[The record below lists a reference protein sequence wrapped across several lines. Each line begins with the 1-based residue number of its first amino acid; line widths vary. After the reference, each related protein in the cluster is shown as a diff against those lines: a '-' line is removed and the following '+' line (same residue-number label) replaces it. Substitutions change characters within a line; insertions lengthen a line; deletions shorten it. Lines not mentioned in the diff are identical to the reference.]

1 MGYLAKNHSNISTQ
15 KTSSQTQISI
25 TCSCINSVV
34 FKFELWKE
42 ANSAAAWQSVRL
54 ILTCLPDII
63 RADFHLTLCAFR
75 FLSIS
80 ALPAQIASIWMSH
93 VFGVEVE
100 KDRILL
106 LANVLILECMS
117 GSELQQLHS
126 RRSGG
131 IFQTHE
137 HKSNH
142 IQSPSHTLGE
152 SKPSCYFLLTF
163 LMAHVLRGT
172 LPPVTSS
179 DSWCQE
185 SHPSLIQIG

>member
-1 MGYLAKNHSNISTQ
+1 MGYLAKNHLNISTQ
-15 KTSSQTQISI
+15 KTSPQTQITI

-34 FKFELWKE
+34 LKFELWEE
-42 ANSAAAWQSVRL
+42 ANSAAALQSVRL
-54 ILTCLPDII
+54 ILTCGIDII
-63 RADFHLTLCAFR
+63 RADFCLTLCAFR
-75 FLSIS
+75 SPSIS
-80 ALPAQIASIWMSH
+80 ALPEQIAFIWMNH
-93 VFGVEVE
+93 GFGTEVE
-100 KDRILL
+100 KDHILL
-106 LANVLILECMS
+106 LANVLILECIS

-131 IFQTHE
+131 IFQTRK

-142 IQSPSHTLGE
+142 IQSSSHTLGE
-152 SKPSCYFLLTF
+152 SKPSCYFLLIF

-172 LPPVTSS
+172 LPPGTSS